1 MQRHA
6 ILDIS
11 CRTLWGRSFLEAV
24 AAKAEDSVDEWVKT
38 LDCPVLRVD
47 GTRPVGKTWRS
58 LRDSWN
64 ASSPNT
70 TSPAPPRFWHTP
82 RRP

>member
-1 MQRHA
+1 MQRHT

-47 GTRPVGKTWRS
+47 GTRPVGENVAFIAGQLERK
-58 LRDSWN
+58 L
-64 ASSPNT
+64 P
-70 TSPAPPRFWHTP
+70 
-82 RRP
+82 

>member
-24 AAKAEDSVDEWVKT
+24 AAKAEDSVDEWIRA
-38 LDCPVLRVD
+38 LSCPVLRVD
-47 GTRPVGKTWRS
+47 GTRPVRENVAFLAGQLERK
-58 LRDSWN
+58 L
-64 ASSPNT
+64 P
-70 TSPAPPRFWHTP
+70 
-82 RRP
+82 